1 MYLRNFYT
9 NFNYAVKLENQFI
22 LDLFLTLDNIDRYL
36 STVRLDLS
44 SDLTFM
50 QMQQRSKKSL
60 KKRRDRIVPS
70 ICEDLQ
76 GSNYSIRP
84 KQR

>member
-76 GSNYSIRP
+76 GSN
-84 KQR
+84 